1 MMTKDLHMR
10 DPRWDRTATLSET
23 DRGVTRYNQ
32 VETGEVTLEQANGV
46 VLRQTAGNDGL
57 SVSEDPA
64 FDIRDVF
71 VRQGAG
77 ADVAYVPT
85 AYHPEHDDRE
95 PIPADTPT
103 RLPRRFLTLNGGT
116 SNGANGAADIDR
128 LVLDVDARGRVSG
141 SFTNLGNG
149 SFRYR
154 NAQGNLDLVFS
165 EYERVLFQPGFDGAA
180 TAEHIDLSQLSRLPV
195 GTSRSAR
202 SLLVDQESVTPPQ
215 RRT

>member
-1 MMTKDLHMR
+1 MTKDLHMR
-10 DPRWDRTATLSET
+10 DPRRDRTATLSET

-46 VLRQTAGNDGL
+46 GLRQTTGNDGL

-85 AYHPEHDDRE
+85 AYNPEHDDRW
-95 PIPADTPT
+95 PPPADTPT
-103 RLPRRFLTLNGGT
+103 RLPRRYLTLNGGT
-116 SNGANGAADIDR
+116 SSTNGQPDVDR

-180 TAEHIDLSQLSRLPV
+180 TSEHIDLSQLSRLPV

-202 SLLVDQESVTPPQ
+202 SLLVDQESATPPQ